1 MVYPSICLGK
11 RHFTLFL
18 LCCVFLALR
27 LKLTAYIQLLKQ
39 SSRSISVITKK
50 FCHMAKLIL
59 GIVKIFVSGLLS
71 VVYCFHFVVLG
82 FLASRRASYLV

>member
-1 MVYPSICLGK
+1 
-11 RHFTLFL
+11 
-18 LCCVFLALR
+18 
-27 LKLTAYIQLLKQ
+27 
-39 SSRSISVITKK
+39 
-50 FCHMAKLIL
+50 MAKLIL